1 MYVHGDVN
9 VLTIDKGTS
18 KLTQGNI
25 SHIALVN
32 IEKFTGNDPKSKC
45 IFKT

>member
-1 MYVHGDVN
+1 MFN
-9 VLTIDKGTS
+9 VLTIDNGTS

-25 SHIALVN
+25 SHTALVN
-32 IEKFTGNDPKSKC
+32 IEKFTGNAPKSKC